1 MIFELTEEQKAVKE
15 MVKSFAEKEL
25 APYIDQWE
33 EEEVFPKEAFKKIAK
48 LGLFGMTCP
57 EKYGGTDMGFLT
69 SAIIYEELGKV
80 YRAMSYVSINNLVCF
95 LIYKNGNEEQRRR
108 WVVPL
113 AKGDLFGG
121 FVLTEPNAGSDAA
134 SIRTSADK
142 RGDEYILN
150 GTKIFISAGG
160 EAEVYTVVAKTDK
173 EKGAAGASI
182 FVVEKGTPGFSFG
195 KIEKKMG
202 MCSYPTRELIF
213 DDCKV
218 PKDHL
223 LGEEGKGFKMIMEAL
238 DGGRINIGAI
248 SVGLAHASLNKAL
261 NYSKE
266 RVQFGK
272 HISEF
277 QGIQFMLADM
287 ATDIEAARLLVYKAA
302 YMKDHGQKVTKE
314 AAMAKKFATDVAM
327 RVTTDAVQILGGYG
341 YMKDY
346 TVERYMR
353 EAKVGQIVEG
363 TNQIQRVVIARELLK

>member
-15 MVKSFAEKEL
+15 MVRGFAEKEL
-25 APYIDQWE
+25 APYVDQWE

-142 RGDEYILN
+142 KGDEYVLN

-213 DDCKV
+213 DDCTV

-248 SVGLAHASLNKAL
+248 SVGLAHAAL
-261 NYSKE
+261 NEALKYSKE

-272 HISEF
+272 QISEF

-287 ATDIEAARLLVYKAA
+287 ATDIDAARLLVYKAA
-302 YMKDHGQKVTKE
+302 YMKDQGQKVTKE

>member
-15 MVKSFAEKEL
+15 MVRGFAEKEL
-25 APYIDQWE
+25 APYVDKWE
-33 EEEVFPKEAFKKIAK
+33 EEEVFPKQAFKKIAK

-142 RGDEYILN
+142 KGDEYVLN

-213 DDCKV
+213 DDCTV

-248 SVGLAHASLNKAL
+248 SVGLAHAAL
-261 NYSKE
+261 NEALKYSKE

-272 HISEF
+272 QISEF

-287 ATDIEAARLLVYKAA
+287 ATDIDAARLLVYKAA
-302 YMKDHGQKVTKE
+302 YMKDQGQKVTKE

>member
-1 MIFELTEEQKAVKE
+1 
-15 MVKSFAEKEL
+15 
-25 APYIDQWE
+25 
-33 EEEVFPKEAFKKIAK
+33 
-48 LGLFGMTCP
+48 
-57 EKYGGTDMGFLT
+57 
-69 SAIIYEELGKV
+69 
-80 YRAMSYVSINNLVCF
+80 MSYVSINNLVCF